1 MASPIEYTNN
11 TWDFRFS
18 IQDSNGADVNL
29 NGYKLRFT
37 VKKKPDTD
45 PEDDDP
51 TNTIDSQDFDINTS
65 ITYKDVQVDK
75 SKTDIAPWTY
85 YAGFRYITPAWK
97 SKNVESQITVKQ
109 SITNRTA

>member
-51 TNTIDSQDFDINTS
+51 TNTIDSQNFDINTS
-65 ITYKDVQVDK
+65 VTYKDVQVDK
-75 SKTDIAPWTY
+75 SKTDIAP
-85 YAGFRYITPAWK
+85 
-97 SKNVESQITVKQ
+97 
-109 SITNRTA
+109 

>member
-1 MASPIEYTNN
+1 MASPILFTND

-29 NGYKLRFT
+29 NWYKLRFT
-37 VKKKPDTD
+37 VKKKPDAD
-45 PEDDDP
+45 AEDDDAE
-51 TNTIDSQDFDINTS
+51 NTVNSQDFDISTS
-65 ITYKDVQVDK
+65 VTYKDVQVPK
-75 SKTDIAPWTY
+75 ENTNIAPWTY

>member
-1 MASPIEYTNN
+1 M
-11 TWDFRFS
+11 
-18 IQDSNGADVNL
+18 NL

-75 SKTDIAPWTY
+75 SKTDIAP
-85 YAGFRYITPAWK
+85 
-97 SKNVESQITVKQ
+97 
-109 SITNRTA
+109 